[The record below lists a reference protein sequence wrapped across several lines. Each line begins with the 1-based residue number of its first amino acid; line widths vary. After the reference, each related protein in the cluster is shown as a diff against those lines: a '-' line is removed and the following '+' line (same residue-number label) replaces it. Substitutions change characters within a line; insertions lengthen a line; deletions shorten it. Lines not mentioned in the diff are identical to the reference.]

1 MTAVAYRFPLPVAGD
16 EAPLPE
22 LAPVAVDD
30 PAISVMDAAAERGDG
45 VFETFGV
52 VDGAVQATRDHLDR
66 LATSMRILDLPDPDL
81 AALADICRQV
91 ARTAEPGVESWLKLV
106 VTRGGM
112 DRRTPSAWIVL
123 SPAGDFD
130 EVRTVGRA
138 VITADRGFPSDYAAR
153 EPWALIG
160 AKTLSYAQNMA
171 ALREA
176 ARRGADDMLWV
187 TSDGFLLEAPQST
200 LVFRRG
206 STLHTPDPSL
216 GTLHGTAQRAVFR
229 WAAQR
234 GLDTQYGRY
243 GVDDLRDADAAWL
256 TSSVRLA
263 TPIRSVDGD
272 ALPVDRTATDD
283 MNAFLLARRE

>member
-1 MTAVAYRFPLPVAGD
+1 MPALVFRFPLPIRGEGAAPPAL
-16 EAPLPE
+16 APLD
-22 LAPVAVDD
+22 VAD

-52 VDGAVQATRDHLDR
+52 VGGGVQATVDHLDR
-66 LATSMRILDLPDPDL
+66 LATSMRMLDLPEPDL
-81 AALADICRQV
+81 DALAETCRRIAQL
-91 ARTAEPGVESWLKLV
+91 ADPSIESWLKLV
-106 VTRGGM
+106 VTRGGH
-112 DRRTPSAWIVL
+112 DRREPSAWAVL
-123 SPAGDFD
+123 APAGDFTD
-130 EVRTVGRA
+130 VRTRGLA
-138 VITADRGFPSDYAAR
+138 IITADRGFPSDYAAR

-206 STLHTPDPSL
+206 SELLTPDPAL

-229 WAAQR
+229 WAEQQ
-234 GLDTQYGRY
+234 GLGTRYGRFT
-243 GVDDLRDADAAWL
+243 VDDLRGADAAWY

-263 TPIRSVDGD
+263 TPIRAVDGD
-272 ALPVDRTATDD
+272 PMPVDRAATDAI
-283 MNAFLLARRE
+283 NAFLLARRD